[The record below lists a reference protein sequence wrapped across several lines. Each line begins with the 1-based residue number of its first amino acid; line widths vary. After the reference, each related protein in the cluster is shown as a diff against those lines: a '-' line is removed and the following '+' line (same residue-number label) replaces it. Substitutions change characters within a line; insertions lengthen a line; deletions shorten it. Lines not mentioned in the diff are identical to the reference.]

1 MPAALAAA
9 EALPTLAA
17 QAAGS
22 SMEETAVERMTGRT
36 ARRWALLALLAFAV
50 PATAHAQSPTYPI
63 PPPPPQPPA
72 PPPPPPVAEPSMMRP
87 FPTVRTAGSFTRAAT
102 VFTRITVKAP
112 AGSVVRTRCRRVR
125 CSTRRTVARGG
136 RPLRLRR
143 LERAYAPRTVIEI
156 RISAPG
162 VIGKHV
168 ELRIRDGRPPL
179 RRDRCLPPGER
190 PVPCR
195 SA

>member
-1 MPAALAAA
+1 
-9 EALPTLAA
+9 
-17 QAAGS
+17 
-22 SMEETAVERMTGRT
+22 MEGTAVARGSGRT
-36 ARRWALLALLAFAV
+36 TGGRALLALALVAFAL
-50 PATAHAQSPTYPI
+50 PAALAHAQSPTYPI

-87 FPTVRTAGSFTRAAT
+87 FPTVRPAGRFTRGAT
-102 VFTRITVKAP
+102 VFTRIAVKAP

-156 RISAPG
+156 RIGATG

>member
-1 MPAALAAA
+1 
-9 EALPTLAA
+9 
-17 QAAGS
+17 
-22 SMEETAVERMTGRT
+22 MEETAVARGSGRT
-36 ARRWALLALLAFAV
+36 TGGRALLALALVAFAL
-50 PATAHAQSPTYPI
+50 PAALAHAQSPTYPI
-63 PPPPPQPPA
+63 PPPPQPPA

-87 FPTVRTAGSFTRAAT
+87 FPTVRTAGRFTRGAT
-102 VFTRITVKAP
+102 VFTRIAVKAP

-156 RISAPG
+156 RIGAPG